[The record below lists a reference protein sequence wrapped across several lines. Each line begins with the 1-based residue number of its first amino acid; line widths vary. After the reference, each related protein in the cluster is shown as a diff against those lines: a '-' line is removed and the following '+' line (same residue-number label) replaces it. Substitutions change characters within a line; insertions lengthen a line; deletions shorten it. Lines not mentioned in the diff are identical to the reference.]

1 LLKNALSTIINW
13 KGGIN
18 MDAKR
23 TFSVIKSSPSTS
35 GTAKQR
41 AAISALL
48 ATDEE
53 YTNIQSYMPI
63 DEDIGENLRRELL
76 ERPQDGT
83 DLPKM
88 SPQNIL
94 KVVLMDIQGYNNTK
108 IGKELGMNE
117 SVVRTIK
124 KMDSYITSKEQLL
137 NTIIEGA
144 RQYMEAA
151 SVKAIKS
158 LLECL
163 DSPNERIKLMAAQDI
178 LNKVGL
184 STPQQIEVIQNNSNF
199 AKYSNDELM
208 EIMKKDKVVP
218 KNAEVIDV
226 GTVTDA
232 GEEPKK

>member
-1 LLKNALSTIINW
+1 
-13 KGGIN
+13 
-18 MDAKR
+18 
-23 TFSVIKSSPSTS
+23 
-35 GTAKQR
+35 
-41 AAISALL
+41 
-48 ATDEE
+48 
-53 YTNIQSYMPI
+53 
-63 DEDIGENLRRELL
+63 
-76 ERPQDGT
+76 
-83 DLPKM
+83 M

-94 KVVLMDIQGYNNTK
+94 KVVLMDIQGYSNIK
-108 IGKELGMNE
+108 IGKELGMAE
-117 SVVRTIK
+117 VTVRTIK

-178 LNKVGL
+178 LNRVGL